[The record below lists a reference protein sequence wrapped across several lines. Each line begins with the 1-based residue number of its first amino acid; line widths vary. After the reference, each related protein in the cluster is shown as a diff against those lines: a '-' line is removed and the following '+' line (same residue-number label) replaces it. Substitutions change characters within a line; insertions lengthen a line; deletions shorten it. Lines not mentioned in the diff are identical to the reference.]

1 MLTRSAGT
9 LFAVHWAA
17 GSKRQGPLS
26 KTFGACSLVWSR
38 SPFNHALHIH
48 LKFRKHNA
56 AMPFYILGSWWLQ
69 IIF

>member
-38 SPFNHALHIH
+38 FHFTTHFINIH
-48 LKFRKHNA
+48 VKFSKHNA
-56 AMPFYILGSWWLQ
+56 AMPSSMLGG
-69 IIF
+69 FK